1 MTSAEAAPRSPAP
14 RSPARALDA
23 LRADTLALYAVL
35 GPLAAA
41 GAARHAVTAERLAAA
56 ERRLR
61 EGTLTVVVCGEFKRG
76 KSSLLNA
83 LLEEPDLFP
92 RDTYFATSL
101 VTTAAYGPVERV
113 VVTLDPPEDQVGG
126 EPQQVEI
133 PRARI
138 AEFATESGN
147 PGNVKRARLI
157 SVRLPNPRL
166 ASGLVLVDTPGVGAV
181 YQAHTAVTAGF
192 LPQADALVFVADA
205 TQPLTESE
213 LRFLSRAA
221 AASRALDGTDGLVFA
236 LTKIDTVG
244 DYTAIQANTL
254 AKLAAATGLAPDEV
268 PLVPVSA
275 RAKLDFLA
283 DGDPEDLEISNFEEF
298 ERVLWSA
305 LARRRASLLVGGA
318 LAELEASA
326 RAMLAPVD
334 AELHSLLDETRTRLA
349 ELRSDAEERQ
359 RRIAELAS
367 SEARWR
373 RELVDSVAD
382 LGRALGTRA
391 QRELDEVWHRFRTEY
406 LYDEAMLADPDRLV
420 GQLAADAALVTG
432 TVGELAG
439 SRAAELQADF
449 ARRNG
454 LELDA
459 RPAGGLPE
467 PPVPALAVTGR
478 LGEGERAARGGGR
491 LRAVSS
497 GSGMGTT
504 AGGLAAGAIG
514 AIIGTLVLPGA
525 GTAVGAQIGSSIGSV
540 VGALFGGVAGYRGAV
555 RDQQIAD
562 RTARRNS
569 LRTELEAMRAGQYAH
584 LANAVRDLT
593 RTLAEAVRAEL
604 ESRIAREQ
612 AAGRDTLARLAAAQ
626 SATWEQATRRA
637 AELGLERRPLT
648 EVRAGVEQLGA
659 RLTALLAEAR

>member
-1 MTSAEAAPRSPAP
+1 MTSVAPP
-14 RSPARALDA
+14 SPARVLDA
-23 LRADTLALYAVL
+23 LRADTLALYGALRPV
-35 GPLAAA
+35 AAA

-101 VTTAAYGPVERV
+101 VTTAAFGPVEQV
-113 VVTLDPPEDQVGG
+113 VVTLDPPDDRPDGV
-126 EPQQVEI
+126 PVRLEI
-133 PRARI
+133 PRERI

-147 PGNVKRARLI
+147 PGNVRRVRLI
-157 SVRLPNPRL
+157 SVLLPNPRL

-244 DYTAIQANTL
+244 DWTAIHANTL
-254 AKLAAATGLAPDEV
+254 AKLAAATGLAPQDV

-275 RAKLDFLA
+275 RAKLDHLA
-283 DGDPEDLEISNFEEF
+283 HGDPEDLEISNFEEF

-326 RAMLAPVD
+326 RTMLEPVD
-334 AELHSLLDETRTRLA
+334 AELHALLDETRTRLA
-349 ELRSDAEERQ
+349 ELRADTEERE

-373 RELVDSVAD
+373 RELVDAVAD
-382 LGRALGTRA
+382 LGRGLVVQA
-391 QRELDEVWHRFRTEY
+391 QQELDQVWHRFRTEY
-406 LYDEAMLADPDRLV
+406 LYDDAMLAEPDRLV

-439 SRAAELQADF
+439 LRAAELQAEF

-459 RPAGGLPE
+459 RPSGRLPE
-467 PPVPALAVTGR
+467 PPVPPLAVTGR
-478 LGEGERAARGGGR
+478 LGEEERQARGGGL
-491 LRAVSS
+491 LRATTG
-497 GSGMGTT
+497 GSGLGTT

-562 RTARRNS
+562 RAARRNS
-569 LRTELEAMRAGQYAH
+569 LRTELEAMRAGQYNH

-593 RTLAEAVRAEL
+593 RTLADAVRAEL

-612 AAGRDTLARLAAAQ
+612 AAARDTLARLE
-626 SATWEQATRRA
+626 STRTATREQATRRA

-648 EVRAGVEQLGA
+648 EVRAGVEQLGT
-659 RLTALLAEAR
+659 RLAALLAEAR

>member
-1 MTSAEAAPRSPAP
+1 MTPGAPP
-14 RSPARALDA
+14 SPARALDA
-23 LRADTLALYAVL
+23 LRADTLALYAAL
-35 GPLAAA
+35 RPAAA
-41 GAARHAVTAERLAAA
+41 AARHALTAERLAAA

-101 VTTAAYGPVERV
+101 VTTAAFGPVERV
-113 VVTLDPPEDQVGG
+113 VVTLDPPEERPDG
-126 EPQQVEI
+126 EPEQVEI
-133 PRARI
+133 PRGRI

-147 PGNVKRARLI
+147 PGNVKRVRLI

-236 LTKIDTVG
+236 LSKIDTVG
-244 DYTAIQANTL
+244 DYTAIHANTL
-254 AKLAAATGLAPDEV
+254 GKLAAATGLAPQDV

-326 RAMLAPVD
+326 RTMLEPVD
-334 AELHSLLDETRTRLA
+334 AELQALLDDTRTRLA
-349 ELRSDAEERQ
+349 ELQADTEERE

-367 SEARWR
+367 SQAGWR
-373 RELVDSVAD
+373 RELVDAVAE
-382 LGRALGTRA
+382 LGRTLGMRA
-391 QRELDEVWHRFRTEY
+391 QQELDQVWHRFRTEY
-406 LYDEAMLADPDRLV
+406 LFDDAMIAEPDRLV

-439 SRAAELQADF
+439 LRAAELQGDF

-459 RPAGGLPE
+459 RPSSRLPE
-467 PPVPALAVTGR
+467 PPVPPLTVTGR
-478 LGEGERAARGGGR
+478 LGEGERQSPGGGR
-491 LRAVSS
+491 LRAVTS

-525 GTAVGAQIGSSIGSV
+525 GTAVGAQIGTSIGSV
-540 VGALFGGVAGYRGAV
+540 VGALFGGVTGYRGAV
-555 RDQQIAD
+555 RDQQLAD
-562 RTARRNS
+562 KLARRNS
-569 LRTELEAMRAGQYAH
+569 LRAELEAMRAGQYAH

-612 AAGRDTLARLAAAQ
+612 AAARDTLARLESAR
-626 SATWEQATRRA
+626 SATREQATRRA

-648 EVRAGVEQLGA
+648 EVRAGVERLGA
-659 RLTALLAEAR
+659 RLTALLAEPR